1 VTARAVGSLAELI
14 ELAFPLL
21 ALGGR
26 LIAWKGAG
34 AGAEFGPAERALT
47 ALGGGDVVDRPVAVP
62 GLGDRRLIVVTKGGP
77 TSPRFPRDPAARRRE
92 PW

>member
-21 ALGGR
+21 AVGGR
-26 LIAWKGAG
+26 LIAWKGAT
-34 AGAEFGPAERALT
+34 AGSEFQPAERA
-47 ALGGGDVVDRPVAVP
+47 AAGLGGGDIVDRPVVVS
-62 GLGDRRLIVVTKGGP
+62 GLGDRRLVVVTKRGP
-77 TSPRFPRDPAARRRE
+77 TSPLFPRDPAARRRE